1 MSQIIFEGVE
11 NLKQLPQKKYLLVY
25 DAAFDKLGVGDKFT
39 PQAVFSD
46 FTPNPLYEQVCRGVE
61 IFNKTNC
68 EMIVAIGGG
77 STIDVAKCIK
87 LYCKMDASV
96 NYLQQEK
103 KDSEI
108 PLVAIPTTAGTG
120 SESTRHAVIYYNG
133 EKQSI
138 SHESIVP
145 NYVVLEPSFLKTLPL
160 YQKKCTMLDALC
172 QGIESWWAV
181 GSTDESKQ
189 YAIAAVK
196 GIVQNWREYVEQNT
210 TRSAKNIMRA
220 ANYSGRA
227 INITATTAGHAM
239 SYKITSLYN
248 FPHGHAVA
256 ICLEQVWEYM
266 LNNTDKCIDKRG
278 KEYLRRI
285 FADIEGV
292 ISLEQFGNMLKELQM
307 STPQAQ
313 NRPQELKVLAQSV
326 NPIRLKNNPV
336 ELDEETL
343 YGLYERIVK

>member
-1 MSQIIFEGVE
+1 MSQIIFEGIE
-11 NLKQLPQKKYLLVY
+11 NLKQLPQKKYLLVC

-46 FTPNPLYEQVCRGVE
+46 FTPNPLYEQVCKGVE

-196 GIVQNWREYVEQNT
+196 GIVRNWREYVEQNT

-285 FADIEGV
+285 FADIEEV
-292 ISLEQFGNMLKELQM
+292 ISLEQFGNMLEELQM
-307 STPQAQ
+307 SIPQAQ